1 MLINRKG
8 ENQVWPG
15 SITNSIMPGE
25 GKSRTGIYVRL
36 IVIFLVDAGLTAGL
50 IYYLIPKSDDGSAVS
65 DPAAHET
72 QLPSRRGGNGTAE

>member
-1 MLINRKG
+1 MARIDYEFDHVG
-8 ENQVWPG
+8 G
-15 SITNSIMPGE
+15 

-36 IVIFLVDAGLTAGL
+36 VVIFLVVAGLTAGL

-72 QLPSRRGGNGTAE
+72 QLPSAGGETEPPSEAG